1 MHVNIFYDARASYVN
16 VWAKQLQFIL
26 TFMNTWKCEQ
36 LMFVILLSFKHVDK
50 SRCIC
55 EAVLTAGSV
64 GVQTVCMVSVHIF
77 M

>member
-16 VWAKQLQFIL
+16 DWAKQLQFIL

-55 EAVLTAGSV
+55 EAVLTAGRV
-64 GVQTVCMVSVHIF
+64 TENCARVKHM
-77 M
+77 